1 MSEHRLDR
9 IVIERPRSGMRMSSR
24 RIKGHKKEL
33 DRITVEATVDGFLQP
48 YLIKTR
54 NRTKYF
60 SDHLAPLRRWLRSR
74 VGQPWDV
81 VYSEL
86 CRKLDI
92 TTLSGQH
99 ILSHVWDFVER
110 HVVILD
116 DVPYKKDRQDYRLTG
131 WRDRFY
137 VHPETSILCLVPRI
151 KKTEPQSCIEI
162 VQIDSHHQYRKL
174 NSVWYFVTFESVP
187 HKGKVTDILL
197 RKPVDRDTAHRE
209 YDSAIYACHKRHA
222 TKKEIKK
229 IEQQRNRKARN

>member
-9 IVIERPRSGMRMSSR
+9 IVIERPRGGMRISSR
-24 RIKGHKKEL
+24 KIKGHKKEL
-33 DRITVEATVDGFLQP
+33 ARITVEATEHGLLQP

-60 SDHLAPLRRWLRSR
+60 SDHLAPLQRWLHSK
-74 VGQPWDV
+74 VGQPWNS

-86 CRKLDI
+86 CYNLDI

-110 HVVILD
+110 HVVIID
-116 DVPYKKDRQDYRLTG
+116 GVPYRKDRPDYSLIG

-137 VHPETSILCLVPRI
+137 VHPETGILCLVPRLA
-151 KKTEPQSCIEI
+151 KAKPQIRDDV
-162 VQIDSHHQYRKL
+162 VQIDAYHQYRKL
-174 NSVWYFVTFESVP
+174 DRVWYFVTFESVP
-187 HKGKVTDILL
+187 YKGTVIDVLL
-197 RKPVDRDTAHRE
+197 QKELDRDTAYRE
-209 YDSAIYACHKRHA
+209 YGSTIYAYRKRHA

-229 IEQQRNRKARN
+229 IERQRKKP